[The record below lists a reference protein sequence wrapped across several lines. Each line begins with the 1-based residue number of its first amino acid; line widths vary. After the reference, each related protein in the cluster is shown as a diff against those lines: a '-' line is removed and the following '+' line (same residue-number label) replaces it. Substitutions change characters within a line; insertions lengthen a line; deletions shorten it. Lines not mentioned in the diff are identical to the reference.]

1 MLLLFQ
7 YPAWLEENRA
17 SLPSEEHDRYR
28 KQYDLV
34 CDVCSEYDAETSGDS
49 DEVKKKRFEKLLSL
63 MQQVH
68 VIMAA
73 EIVCLKE
80 LCHGLCNAIQKSL
93 A

>member
-1 MLLLFQ
+1 MG
-7 YPAWLEENRA
+7 ENST
-17 SLPSEEHDRYR
+17 SLPSEELDCYR

-34 CDVCSEYDAETSGDS
+34 CDVCSEYDAETSVDS

-68 VIMAA
+68 VIKAA
-73 EIVCLKE
+73 EIGCLKE
-80 LCHGLCNAIQKSL
+80 LCHCLCNAILKSL

>member
-1 MLLLFQ
+1 M
-7 YPAWLEENRA
+7 
-17 SLPSEEHDRYR
+17 PSEELDRYR

-73 EIVCLKE
+73 EIVYLKE
-80 LCHGLCNAIQKSL
+80 LCHGLCIAI
-93 A
+93 